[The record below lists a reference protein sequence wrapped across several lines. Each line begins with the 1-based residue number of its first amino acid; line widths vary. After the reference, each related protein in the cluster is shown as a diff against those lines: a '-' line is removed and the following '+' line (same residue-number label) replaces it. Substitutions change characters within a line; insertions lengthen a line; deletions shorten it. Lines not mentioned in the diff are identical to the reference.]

1 MDEIDY
7 EEIVSILAMHG
18 RPDLIQSL
26 AAALT
31 GDPDW
36 RPDFKDTIQEKK
48 DNKESYE
55 YDSGSAEEEDL
66 EVEVDSEGFH
76 SIKD

>member
-7 EEIVSILAMHG
+7 EEIVSILAKNG

-31 GDPDW
+31 GDADW
-36 RPDFKDTIQEKK
+36 TPDFKDTLQEKK
-48 DNKESYE
+48 DLKESYE
-55 YDSGSAEEEDL
+55 YDSGSAEEESL
-66 EVEVDSEGFH
+66 EVNIDSEGFQ
-76 SIKD
+76 SIQD

>member
-1 MDEIDY
+1 MDEIDF
-7 EEIVSILAMHG
+7 EEIISILAKNG
-18 RPDLIQSL
+18 RPDLIESFKT
-26 AAALT
+26 AIT

-36 RPDFKDTIQEKK
+36 TPDFKDTIQSKK
-48 DNKESYE
+48 DKKESYE
-55 YDSGSAEEEDL
+55 YDSGSAESEDL